1 MGEPFRH
8 QVILQRL
15 GSYLPNAG
23 ENVFYSPES
32 FVNAEAWRSIPL
44 VFVDAVGATITHP
57 DFDDVSNHNLPD
69 NYRVVGQIGWAYI
82 PLEGQ
87 PRLEAILEIT
97 DAYVEQIARD
107 GLLGL
112 STGFSAQIIPDG
124 DGARIVGTVEPNHVL
139 LFEQGACE
147 NCFPN
152 DNGAMFL
159 NVKENETMTEDTEVK
174 SMFQKIME
182 KLSNTKE
189 QPAEAPKAEPVADA
203 EKVAMQNTID
213 KLNAELDA
221 FKAEA
226 AQREKDTAWAN
237 IKNSLPEGWL
247 GAKEAETRAEFENSK
262 DAFYAKLMA
271 HKAEFGNTVKAQGAS
286 SCGCKATRE
295 EQLKNAL
302 EENLKKTGFRPHGH
316 GGV

>member
-32 FVNAEAWRSIPL
+32 FVNAEAWQGIPL
-44 VFVDAVGATITHP
+44 AFVDAVGATITHP
-57 DFDDVSNHNLPD
+57 DFDAVSNHNLPD

-182 KLSNTKE
+182 KLTNTKE

-203 EKVAMQNTID
+203 EKVTMQNTID

-286 SCGCKATRE
+286 SCGCKATQE
-295 EQLKNAL
+295 AQLKNAL
-302 EENLKKTGFRPHGH
+302 EENLKKIGFRPHG
-316 GGV
+316 GV